1 MRIFIIFVTITS
13 SFIVAS
19 TLGAEGTGPGQQK
32 GSNDPPKGTAAKGGT
47 QSTKKIVSP
56 PPVTLTKGGL
66 TLHGT
71 NAKLIKTG
79 KNQPPSPQK
88 AHFARDLKASLSSGN
103 LNLTPAQQGAMDKLL
118 NQQPLSFDD
127 RQQLSNLLFNGSD
140 AGLTSQD
147 ETALSYLLTD
157 DMARNQGVET
167 PVAPVVA
174 SSAGPMFLRA
184 VNKTKEPVKVW
195 IQVKSPEQIV
205 QVSTASA
212 GGATALPP
220 SLRYDLD
227 PGKAYDLQTKEN
239 KRLTANIVRIWA
251 VSPTHQWASHRDQ
264 DLPLTP
270 SGTSKV
276 FIVTF
281 AETSATK

>member
-1 MRIFIIFVTITS
+1 MRTFIAFVTITS
-13 SFIVAS
+13 SFILAS
-19 TLGAEGTGPGQQK
+19 ALGAEGMGPGPQK
-32 GSNDPPKGTAAKGGT
+32 GSNDPPKGTTAKGGT
-47 QSTKKIVSP
+47 QTTKKVVNPST
-56 PPVTLTKGGL
+56 VTVTKGGL

-71 NAKLIKTG
+71 NAKVIKTS
-79 KNQPPSPQK
+79 KNQPPNPQK

-157 DMARNQGVET
+157 DMARNQAAET
-167 PVAPVVA
+167 PTAPTTA
-174 SSAGPMFLRA
+174 ANAGPMFLRA

-195 IQVKSPEQIV
+195 IQVKNPDNIV
-205 QVSTASA
+205 QVSTTSA
-212 GGATALPP
+212 GAGTPLP

-227 PGKAYDLQTKEN
+227 AGKAYDLQTKEN
-239 KRLTANIVRIWA
+239 KRLAASVVRIWA
-251 VSPTHQWASHRDQ
+251 MSPTHQWASHRDQ

-270 SGTSKV
+270 TGTSKV
-276 FIVTF
+276 FVVTF
-281 AETSATK
+281 ADTSATK